1 MPPVK
6 SFTTNPNNNDDISRR
21 GKNRFWTQIYAA
33 PYWLILF
40 VFLFVFVVIAVD
52 SNIKYRQAWNYIRGN
67 YLGWITDS
75 IVCFTD
81 EVCPVYY
88 ENLIGTVDKTGNYL
102 VWFTDTIRCT
112 DARFCISTYS
122 ATVPQ
127 LDGIVLTLVF
137 AFIAY
142 TLAIIIGLLI
152 GIVRANPPRPPTSR
166 QTILQRLR
174 SFLYIGLYNL
184 LTFYVEFMRG
194 IPAVVFILLGAF
206 VILPALRDSLN
217 EGVLLSLGLPEL
229 RIRSIDPITGIL
241 SLAMIYSAYL
251 SEIFRAGIQG
261 ISKGQVEAARSL
273 GMTYA
278 QTMRLIVVP
287 QAIRAVLPPLGNDF
301 IAIIKDTA
309 LLTILGVNDI
319 TQLSRKWV
327 GTTFTYPETF
337 LVLSAIYL
345 VLTISGS
352 LLVQWMERV
361 LRRHE
366 R

>member
-1 MPPVK
+1 MADTVPD
-6 SFTTNPNNNDDISRR
+6 NNKAKHDSKFLPRSGFSLAERIVN
-21 GKNRFWTQIYAA
+21 A

-40 VFLFVFVVIAVD
+40 LILLVYVAI
-52 SNIKYRQAWNYIRGN
+52 NISQDPKYQAAWMYIRGR
-67 YLGWITDS
+67 YFVWI
-75 IVCFTD
+75 
-81 EVCPVYY
+81 
-88 ENLIGTVDKTGNYL
+88 L
-102 VWFTDTIRCT
+102 DTISCNLGQGCPT
-112 DARFCISTYS
+112 NYSTT
-122 ATVPQ
+122 APD

-137 AFIAY
+137 AFISY
-142 TLAIIIGLLI
+142 GLAIFVGLLI
-152 GIVRANPPRPPTSR
+152 GIVRARPPKPATSR
-166 QTILQRLR
+166 QTPVQQLR
-174 SFLYIGLYNL
+174 SILYIVLYNV

-194 IPAVVFILLGAF
+194 IPSLVFILLAAF
-206 VILPALRDSLN
+206 VILPALRDSINQGILT
-217 EGVLLSLGLPEL
+217 SLGLPPL
-229 RIRSIDPITGIL
+229 QIRSIDPVTGIL
-241 SLAMIYSAYL
+241 SLSLIYSAYL
-251 SEIFRAGIQG
+251 SEVFRAGIQA

-352 LLVQWMERV
+352 LLVQWMERM